1 MKMLQRQND
10 NRKASGKWFRRAMM
24 IALCA
29 CFAAAPL
36 SSAVALEKKQIV
48 DMSKLGLDD
57 AAIKGAIDSAGDEL
71 MLTEAEVKELKD
83 AGVSQGVVDYL
94 RQTGHVK
101 AKAGTDTTT
110 PPDGTDN
117 PPDVTGPDLGGP
129 DIGTEEKKGVTADEL
144 QKIIAAIKEIEGQKA
159 ATEQQLK
166 TQSGRVTRAIDELN
180 KGGDNMAAA
189 RPCLG
194 YLVAYR
200 DYLAKVD
207 QATAE
212 VNELTKGN
220 SDDFKNIMPNM
231 SPSIEASAGTY
242 QANYCL
248 AKALFKEEIYSG
260 ASRPLVQVL
269 QAGAGP
275 DRPYFKDSFYMLEK
289 VTAKIG
295 YKPPILAEITATDL
309 SAFNKEFRND
319 FNYYFGKFFFDY
331 NEMEDA
337 RERLSKVEKG
347 AEDYPESKYLE
358 GVAYLGSV
366 QTEEDLAR
374 AAPQAIKAFQE
385 AILAAE
391 QERGGN
397 EEILQLGYL
406 ALARTFYEVGN
417 FNPDFYNVS
426 LFYYQKLPTE
436 SSRDAEAKLELA
448 WTYFLKNDHKKALGL
463 FQTLNSPYYS
473 KWFFPDLDLLEATV
487 YLNLCKF
494 EKSKLAL
501 AELDAKYLSKQPALK
516 EYITKMQQGEPSAA
530 WNELINYYEKGDG
543 AKRTGLP
550 RMFADA
556 VLNDLSFF
564 NTYKQVRALQGE
576 RDALKAN
583 IGALGEFGQE
593 VLTQVEERLKFKT
606 DEGGLLVLQKLSEI
620 DQELSTLSLQATQIS
635 FDIDK
640 EEKDTLAAKLQ
651 NPDYVKPTADAG
663 TTLLVVA
670 DDWHPWPFE
679 GEYWIDEVSNY
690 RSNLRSEC
698 VVEE

>member
-473 KWFFPDLDLLEATV
+473 K
-487 YLNLCKF
+487 
-494 EKSKLAL
+494 
-501 AELDAKYLSKQPALK
+501 
-516 EYITKMQQGEPSAA
+516 
-530 WNELINYYEKGDG
+530 
-543 AKRTGLP
+543 
-550 RMFADA
+550 
-556 VLNDLSFF
+556 
-564 NTYKQVRALQGE
+564 
-576 RDALKAN
+576 
-583 IGALGEFGQE
+583 
-593 VLTQVEERLKFKT
+593 
-606 DEGGLLVLQKLSEI
+606 
-620 DQELSTLSLQATQIS
+620 
-635 FDIDK
+635 
-640 EEKDTLAAKLQ
+640 
-651 NPDYVKPTADAG
+651 
-663 TTLLVVA
+663 
-670 DDWHPWPFE
+670 
-679 GEYWIDEVSNY
+679 
-690 RSNLRSEC
+690 
-698 VVEE
+698 